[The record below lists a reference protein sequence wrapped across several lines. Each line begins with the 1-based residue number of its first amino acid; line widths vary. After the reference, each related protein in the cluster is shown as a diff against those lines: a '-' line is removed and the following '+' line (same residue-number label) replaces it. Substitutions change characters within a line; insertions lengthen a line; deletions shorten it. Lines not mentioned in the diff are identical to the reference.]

1 MKTKRLLI
9 SAFLLGTLVLNAQ
22 TEPDYTTTGS
32 CASYI
37 KINRSDYLG
46 EDSIYHI
53 VRTESQITVDAVA
66 EDAWT
71 AAVATPIS
79 HLANH
84 PNSVLDLSKY
94 PQTEAYAYAVYRALW
109 TDDGVYMY
117 ISVKDEYVR
126 YNDTGWQWENDAIE
140 FFFSKVRGE
149 TGKIQIIIPA
159 MVGMTDPAAN
169 YPEPRDFESGS
180 AVGSHPDYKVYGYDS
195 ENWDESL
202 FFWAIRKT
210 SVGWDMEVY
219 MDKDIVT
226 NGNSETNYGLD
237 KTFAG
242 DINLDIAGLTQT
254 GSPALYVREGVLCL
268 LGNSILEYQNSNYYG
283 TFKLVAAPNAVN
295 APKTADF
302 NVIYSSM
309 NNEIRITSSASVSSV
324 GVYNVAGQLIPTQY
338 NNATVSLPLIEKG
351 IYMIKAKD
359 QAGNSLGVQKIVVY

>member
-1 MKTKRLLI
+1 MKTKKLLI
-9 SAFLLGTLVLNAQ
+9 SAFLLGTLVLSAE

-46 EDSIYHI
+46 EDSIYNI
-53 VRTESQITVDAVA
+53 VRAGSPITVDAVA
-66 EDAWT
+66 EDVWT
-71 AAVATPIS
+71 SAVATPIS
-79 HLANH
+79 HLANY
-84 PNSVLDLSKY
+84 PNSALDLSKY

-117 ISVKDEYVR
+117 ISVKDEYIR
-126 YNDTGWQWENDAIE
+126 YNDTGWQWENDGIE
-140 FFFSKVRGE
+140 FYFSKARGV

-169 YPEPRDFESGS
+169 YPAPRDFESGS

-195 ENWDESL
+195 KNWDESL

-226 NGNSETNYGLD
+226 NGNSLTNYGLD

-242 DINLDIAGLTQT
+242 DINMDVAGLTQT
-254 GSPALYVREGVLCL
+254 GSPALYVREGTLCL
-268 LGNSILEYQNSNYYG
+268 LGYSNQEYASSNYYG
-283 TFKLVAAPNAVN
+283 TFKLVEGPNAVN
-295 APKTADF
+295 VPKSADF
-302 NVIYSSM
+302 SAVYSSKT
-309 NNEIRITSSASVSSV
+309 NEIRITTDILVSSV
-324 GVYNVAGQLIPTQY
+324 GLYNVAGQLIPTQY
-338 NNATVSLPLIEKG
+338 NNAVISLPSMEKG
-351 IYMIKAKD
+351 IYMVKAKD
-359 QAGNSLGVQKIVVY
+359 QAGNNLGVQKIVVY

>member
-1 MKTKRLLI
+1 MKTKRLLF
-9 SAFLLGTLVLNAQ
+9 SMFLLASLTLNAQ

-46 EDSIYHI
+46 EDSIYNI
-53 VRTESQITVDAVA
+53 VRAGSPITVDAVA

-71 AAVATPIS
+71 SAVATPIS
-79 HLANH
+79 HLANY

-109 TDDGVYMY
+109 TDEGVYMY

-126 YNDTGWQWENDAIE
+126 YNDTGWQWENDGIE
-140 FFFSKVRGE
+140 FYFSKARGE
-149 TGKIQIIIPA
+149 GKIQIIIPA

-169 YPEPRDFESGS
+169 YPEPRNFESGS
-180 AVGSHPDYKVYGYDS
+180 AVGSHPDYKVFGYDS

-226 NGNSETNYGLD
+226 NGNSSTNYELD

-242 DINLDIAGLTQT
+242 DINLDFAGLTQS
-254 GSPALYVREGVLCL
+254 GDPALYVREGTLCL
-268 LGNSILEYQNSNYYG
+268 LGYSNQEYSNSNYYG
-283 TFKLVAAPNAVN
+283 TFKLVAGPNDVNVPNAS
-295 APKTADF
+295 DF
-302 NVIYSSM
+302 KAIYSSA
-309 NNEIRITSSASVSSV
+309 NNEIKITSSVIVSSV

-338 NNATVSLPLIEKG
+338 NNAIVSFPSIKKG
-351 IYMIKAKD
+351 VYMVMAKD
-359 QAGNSLGVQKIVVY
+359 QAGNNLGVQKIVVY